1 MALVLTGCGFAD
13 VRSPVPEF
21 MRAKEAEPPPP
32 EAPPDVR
39 LLVHD
44 NLDAVFVANS
54 LPHDVRV
61 SAPHH
66 EARGTG
72 WTACVRA
79 EVNSATASR
88 SARKPGASPS
98 ATGRS
103 STAGGSIQT
112 TIAKPRAT
120 SRSSSLFMVNRAL
133 ILPFELHGCAH
144 GFFQPFR

>member
-79 EVNSATASR
+79 EVNSATG
-88 SARKPGASPS
+88 KPIGPQTWRITISDGAIVDRRRVDTDDNCETESYEP
-98 ATGRS
+98 
-103 STAGGSIQT
+103 I
-112 TIAKPRAT
+112 
-120 SRSSSLFMVNRAL
+120 
-133 ILPFELHGCAH
+133 
-144 GFFQPFR
+144 

>member
-1 MALVLTGCGFAD
+1 MRGGFLHIVLPAVMALVLTGCGFAD

-21 MRAKEAEPPPP
+21 MRATEAEPPPP

-79 EVNSATASR
+79 EVNSATG
-88 SARKPGASPS
+88 KPIGAQ
-98 ATGRS
+98 TWRI
-103 STAGGSIQT
+103 TIDGGAIIDRRRVDTDDNCETESYEPI
-112 TIAKPRAT
+112 
-120 SRSSSLFMVNRAL
+120 
-133 ILPFELHGCAH
+133 
-144 GFFQPFR
+144 